1 MKKCL
6 KTCKQIQV
14 ACPVTECRNWVDY
27 PEDYNCVLETVEKN
41 GALTLR
47 DTAAR
52 LGISFVRVKQIE
64 DAALKKISHFFEK
77 ESI

>member
-6 KTCKQIQV
+6 KTCKKLNV
-14 ACPVTECRNWVDY
+14 ACPVKECRYWIEYEEEN
-27 PEDYNCVLETVEKN
+27 NCVFESLEVN
-41 GALTLR
+41 GSMTLR
-47 DTAAR
+47 EVGER

-64 DAALKKISHFFEK
+64 AATLKKISRLIEK